1 MPTPAPAAGKG
12 VIEQY
17 RSLLPVTDATPAIT
31 LGEGGTPLV
40 RMPALEERVGAAEV
54 WLKLEG
60 CNPTGSFKDRGMV
73 VAVAKALEEGAHTV
87 VCASTGNTSASA
99 AAYAARAGI
108 ECVIIVAAEK
118 VALGKLAQ
126 TRAYSAR
133 VIDIGADFDTGLR
146 LARDLSGHP
155 GVALVNSINENRLQG
170 QKTAAF
176 EIVDE
181 LGFAP
186 DELFIPVGNAGNI
199 SAYWAGFRQYK
210 EIGRAGGAPAMR
222 GFQAAGAAPI
232 VLDRPVA
239 NPQTIASALRIG
251 NPASWAKAVRA
262 SRESAGSIEKV
273 TDDQIL
279 DAYRLLGSLG
289 VFCEPASA
297 ASVAGLIDRGERGLM
312 DAGSRAVCIITGHGL
327 KDPEIA
333 DRESVGA
340 LKCSADPAAVAR
352 LLGW

>member
-12 VIEQY
+12 VIERY

-146 LARDLSGHP
+146 LARDLSKHP
-155 GVALVNSINENRLQG
+155 GVTLVNSINENRLQG

-199 SAYWAGFRQYK
+199 SAYWAGFRQYQRNRPGRRCARH
-210 EIGRAGGAPAMR
+210 EGISGRWSRTHRPRPARRQSTDSRLRSSHRQSRQLGQSRAGQPGIGRKHR
-222 GFQAAGAAPI
+222 KS
-232 VLDRPVA
+232 DRR
-239 NPQTIASALRIG
+239 SD
-251 NPASWAKAVRA
+251 S
-262 SRESAGSIEKV
+262 
-273 TDDQIL
+273 
-279 DAYRLLGSLG
+279 
-289 VFCEPASA
+289 
-297 ASVAGLIDRGERGLM
+297 
-312 DAGSRAVCIITGHGL
+312 
-327 KDPEIA
+327 
-333 DRESVGA
+333 
-340 LKCSADPAAVAR
+340 
-352 LLGW
+352 